1 MSSPFSLIRT
11 KLPLILAAYPLA
23 WLSLLYLFVLRA
35 RLYLGHWPQP
45 YHPDPKDLGFTV
57 HHQAVW
63 FGLMA
68 LPVVALATV
77 ALALVG
83 RRVAV
88 DRRIWPALT
97 FLVASIVLVIVV
109 ARLDPGGFFNWFA
122 D

>member
-1 MSSPFSLIRT
+1 MRSQLPLIRT
-11 KLPLILAAYPLA
+11 KLPLILAAYPIA
-23 WLSLLYLFVLRA
+23 WLSMLYLFVLRA
-35 RLYLGHWPQP
+35 RFHLGHWPEP

-57 HHQAVW
+57 HQQAIW
-63 FGLMA
+63 IGLMA
-68 LPVVALATV
+68 LPVVALATI

-88 DRRIWPALT
+88 DRRIWPT
-97 FLVASIVLVIVV
+97 VMFLVASIALVMVV

>member
-1 MSSPFSLIRT
+1 MRT
-11 KLPLILAAYPLA
+11 KLPLLLAAYPLA

-35 RLYLGHWPQP
+35 RLHLGHWPEP

-57 HHQAVW
+57 HHQAIW
-63 FGLMA
+63 IGLMA

-83 RRVAV
+83 RRKAG
-88 DRRIWPALT
+88 DRRIWPAVT
-97 FLVASIVLVIVV
+97 FLVASIALVIFV